1 MQCFSVEVKKQ
12 IAETQMQRHKDSE
25 EVIEESFGGYY
36 GNILILD
43 DVLFQSM

>member
-25 EVIEESFGGYY
+25 EVIKGSLGKYF
-36 GNILILD
+36 D
-43 DVLFQSM
+43 P